1 MSSDAFIISW
11 AVTALKITTASIFS
25 QSHARVPARWSLTWD
40 SSPHVAPLPVPALV
54 ALIRRGVPGRS
65 LWRHR
70 RCCSLARPRT
80 PCVPSNPSQRPR
92 SLRGSRALEVKQN
105 ESVSHRALCSVHL
118 SAAEPLS
125 LTELCVFYL
134 QYFNFDSRFLLLVFA
149 CLIFIFLSLFFL
161 WCCYPPYLLPG
172 QKHRMWKWVSLW
184 CSSYHVN
191 SSFHYQ
197 FSLEGQRSQAR
208 EGDSGCE
215 GWMESLGTVSTT

>member
-1 MSSDAFIISW
+1 M
-11 AVTALKITTASIFS
+11 LL
-25 QSHARVPARWSLTWD
+25 QSHARVSARWSLTWD

-80 PCVPSNPSQRPR
+80 PCIPSNPSQRPR

-125 LTELCVFYL
+125 LITTALCVFYL

-149 CLIFIFLSLFFL
+149 CLIFIFLSLF
-161 WCCYPPYLLPG
+161 CCSWSSSGVVILHISCLDKALKHGMWNPEWVCGAVSTMWTPPPPP
-172 QKHRMWKWVSLW
+172 SII
-184 CSSYHVN
+184 S
-191 SSFHYQ
+191 